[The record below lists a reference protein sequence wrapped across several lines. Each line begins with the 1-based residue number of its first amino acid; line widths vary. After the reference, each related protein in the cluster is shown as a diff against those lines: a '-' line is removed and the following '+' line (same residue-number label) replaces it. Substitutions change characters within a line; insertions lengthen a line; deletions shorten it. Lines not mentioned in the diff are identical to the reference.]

1 MKWESGSDE
10 GIVVAGGNGAG
21 SALNQLDHPTDLFL
35 VLTVTCTFQIN
46 LHTGL

>member
-1 MKWESGSDE
+1 MGSGADE

-21 SALNQLDHPTDLFL
+21 SALNQLDRPTDLYFGSDGYMYIS
-35 VLTVTCTFQIN
+35 TN